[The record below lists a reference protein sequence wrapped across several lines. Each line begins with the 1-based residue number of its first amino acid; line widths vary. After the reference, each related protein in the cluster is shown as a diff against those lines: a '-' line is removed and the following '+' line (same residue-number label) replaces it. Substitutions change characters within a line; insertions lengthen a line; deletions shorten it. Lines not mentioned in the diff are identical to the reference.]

1 MGKEGLIAEFFA
13 QRETILQACW
23 AHQLWSTKKLRTADG
38 RALTV
43 LFQGWL
49 NTGPGP
55 DFLDARILIGD
66 SEHYGDVEIHIEP
79 SGWRAHGHHKDAR
92 YDRVML
98 HVVLAAE
105 KKPPAVSAAGREL
118 PVFEALPHL
127 SLRSLKVMR
136 DPESMLKQYEQLPGR
151 CGLRAV
157 RCEPEAINRVIAH
170 AAEERARQKAERLLP
185 QWDAKPEEQTLFE
198 LVFQSLGY
206 RPYAEAFRDMAARF
220 PLLELEPYFTL
231 PYPEA
236 RRQVLARWFGALGLL
251 AAEPA
256 RDASPEAHQE
266 YRSWR
271 FTWETAGG
279 GALAARPQRGGSRP
293 WNSPE
298 RRMVGLFHH
307 IYATGARGWL
317 KGWLAFLH
325 ELDGLRDQPQLKKT
339 AMSRLEQAFDT
350 PSWEPWRH
358 RVSFAGA
365 PLRRDARMIGSDRII
380 IVMANAVLPFF
391 LAYARRRGDSE
402 LEKLLYRLFIVLP
415 PEAPNR
421 RTRFMEKRL
430 LVLGALP
437 RTLRMHQGLLQIHQ
451 DFCVSFNEGCHD
463 CGFPALFTPARDEAT
478 RRPQGGNPAGTDGE
492 IAT

>member
-1 MGKEGLIAEFFA
+1 
-13 QRETILQACW
+13 
-23 AHQLWSTKKLRTADG
+23 
-38 RALTV
+38 
-43 LFQGWL
+43 
-49 NTGPGP
+49 
-55 DFLDARILIGD
+55 
-66 SEHYGDVEIHIEP
+66 
-79 SGWRAHGHHKDAR
+79 
-92 YDRVML
+92 
-98 HVVLAAE
+98 
-105 KKPPAVSAAGREL
+105 
-118 PVFEALPHL
+118 
-127 SLRSLKVMR
+127 
-136 DPESMLKQYEQLPGR
+136 
-151 CGLRAV
+151 
-157 RCEPEAINRVIAH
+157 
-170 AAEERARQKAERLLP
+170 
-185 QWDAKPEEQTLFE
+185 
-198 LVFQSLGY
+198 
-206 RPYAEAFRDMAARF
+206 
-220 PLLELEPYFTL
+220 
-231 PYPEA
+231 
-236 RRQVLARWFGALGLL
+236 
-251 AAEPA
+251 
-256 RDASPEAHQE
+256 
-266 YRSWR
+266 
-271 FTWETAGG
+271 
-279 GALAARPQRGGSRP
+279 
-293 WNSPE
+293 
-298 RRMVGLFHH
+298 MVGLFHY
-307 IYATGARGWL
+307 IYATGAQGWL

-492 IAT
+492 VAT